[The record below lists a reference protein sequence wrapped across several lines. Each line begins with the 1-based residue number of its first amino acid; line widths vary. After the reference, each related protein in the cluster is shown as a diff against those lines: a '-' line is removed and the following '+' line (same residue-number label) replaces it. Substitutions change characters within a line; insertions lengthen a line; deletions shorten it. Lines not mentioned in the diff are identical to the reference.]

1 MASKVKVKMISKGSA
16 ELLKSSEVQA
26 DLKRRAD
33 AVAQRAGAGFE
44 AEVKV
49 GRTRALASVTAATAE
64 AAAAEATDRALTKAL
79 DAAR

>member
-16 ELLKSSEVQA
+16 ELLKSPEVQA

-33 AVAQRAGAGFE
+33 AVALRAGAGFE

-49 GRTRALASVTAATAE
+49 GRTRALASVSATTAE
-64 AAAAEATDRALTKAL
+64 AAAAEATDRVLTKAL